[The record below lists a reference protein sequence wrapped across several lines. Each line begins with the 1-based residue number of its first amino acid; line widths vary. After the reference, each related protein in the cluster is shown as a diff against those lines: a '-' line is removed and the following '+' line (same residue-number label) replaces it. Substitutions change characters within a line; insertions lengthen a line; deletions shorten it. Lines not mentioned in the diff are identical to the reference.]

1 MQVLSSPPFFNWQ
14 FAPPTFKWL
23 LMTPAV
29 KIRVDCFRQIMIWP
43 LQLHPI
49 NHDASLEPFQ
59 IDEVTNLLEKSG
71 WKWGERDGSTNATQL
86 QGLSGYGADN
96 EFDYSEIVYFLSYVR
111 DFLYGGDRKKPD
123 KRSMRV
129 LRRTDIEW
137 LCIDL
142 DEHRKYQLK
151 VERLEAY
158 LFQTGV
164 LLIVVEVKVP
174 KPQKVKDPMPQEVKD
189 PMPQEVEDP
198 KPQEEK
204 PDFFLSL
211 KDAMDLQNKMRMVFP
226 RRWDDKGVPSETPL
240 GAAWLDSEGKLRKV
254 SEQNYAEKSDF
265 TTIVRKNAEL
275 PAAKHWRYL
284 LKDFPLYGEDK
295 SNEEDKSNKYAI
307 KQIEDQRIPSMTYLA
322 VPDPRE
328 ISEWDFARI
337 AFYDSA
343 GESSVG
349 SYSDEFLKDWDKK
362 SAYDRFWQRTPSTGD
377 AEGVL
382 KHNNQMRTRWLCSG
396 YGLAVVGATADS
408 FYTNQIAANFR
419 HHYFRMGLIAHF
431 QRASLLTFRD
441 QLAEATEKSCSR
453 FRDEVM
459 KIQSNVTK
467 FRARFWFH
475 EVSTQLQGQEI
486 FALWTDRLGN
496 RAMFDQV
503 TSDIAAAESQLR
515 TEMEA
520 AEAKWIKTIAEI
532 GAILAVIGLVATL
545 ASLVI
550 SIDNARWQEQL
561 SSRRQIGISV
571 ILIALLIAVL
581 IWIVLRAYAFFNKI
595 LKRTS

>member
-43 LQLHPI
+43 LQLI
-49 NHDASLEPFQ
+49 NHDTSLESVQ
-59 IDEVTNLLEKSG
+59 IDEVTNLLEKTG
-71 WKWGERDGSTNATQL
+71 WKWGDRDGRTNATQL
-86 QGLSGYGADN
+86 KDLPGYGAAN
-96 EFDYSEIVYFLSYVR
+96 EFDYSEIVYFHSYVR
-111 DFLYGGDRKKPD
+111 DFLYGGDRKNPD

-129 LRRTDIEW
+129 LRWKDIEW

-164 LLIVVEVKVP
+164 LLIVA
-174 KPQKVKDPMPQEVKD
+174 
-189 PMPQEVEDP
+189 EVEDP
-198 KPQEEK
+198 KPQEIEEPKPQEEK
-204 PDFFLSL
+204 LDFFLSL
-211 KDAMDLQNKMRMVFP
+211 KDAMDLQNVMRMVFP
-226 RRWDDKGVPSETPL
+226 RRWNNKGVPSETPL
-240 GAAWLDSEGKLRKV
+240 RAAWLDSEGKLLKEFDSEGKLTKV
-254 SEQNYAEKSDF
+254 SEQNYAEKNDF
-265 TTIVRKNAEL
+265 INIVRKNAEL

-362 SAYDRFWQRTPSTGD
+362 SAYDRFWQRTPSTGF
-377 AEGVL
+377 EKGVL
-382 KHNNQMRTRWLCSG
+382 DHNSDMRTRWLCSG
-396 YGLAVVGATADS
+396 YGLAVVGASDDTR
-408 FYTNQIAANFR
+408 YRGQIAANFR

-441 QLAEATEKSCSR
+441 QLAEATEKSGSR

-486 FALWTDRLGN
+486 FAWWTDRLGN

-520 AEAKWIKTIAEI
+520 AEAKRINKIAEI
-532 GAILAVIGLVATL
+532 GGYLAAVGLLVAVAALFVSICTAIWQRSFL

-550 SIDNARWQEQL
+550 FVGFFILTVPLAR
-561 SSRRQIGISV
+561 
-571 ILIALLIAVL
+571 ILWRFLHSH
-581 IWIVLRAYAFFNKI
+581 KPD
-595 LKRTS
+595 

>member
-1 MQVLSSPPFFNWQ
+1 VQVLSSPPFFNWQ
-14 FAPPTFKWL
+14 FAPQTFKWL

-43 LQLHPI
+43 LQLI
-49 NHDASLEPFQ
+49 NHDASLESVQ

-71 WKWGERDGSTNATQL
+71 WKWGDRAGSTNATQL
-86 QGLSGYGADN
+86 KDLPGYGADN
-96 EFDYSEIVYFLSYVR
+96 EFDYSEIVYFHSYVR

-129 LRRTDIEW
+129 LRRKDIEW

-164 LLIVVEVKVP
+164 LLIVAEVENP
-174 KPQKVKDPMPQEVKD
+174 KPQKVEDPMPQEVKA
-189 PMPQEVEDP
+189 P

-204 PDFFLSL
+204 LDFFLSL
-211 KDAMDLQNKMRMVFP
+211 KDAMDLQNVMRMVFP
-226 RRWDDKGVPSETPL
+226 RRWNNKGVPSETPL
-240 GAAWLDSEGKLRKV
+240 RAAWLDSEGKLLKV
-254 SEQNYAEKSDF
+254 SEQNYAEKNDF
-265 TTIVRKNAEL
+265 INIVRENAEL

-284 LKDFPLYGEDK
+284 LKDFPLYGEDQT
-295 SNEEDKSNKYAI
+295 NNYAI

-362 SAYDRFWQRTPSTGD
+362 SAYDRFWQRTPRTGF
-377 AEGVL
+377 EKGVL
-382 KHNNQMRTRWLCSG
+382 DHNSDMRTRWLCSG
-396 YGLAVVGATADS
+396 YGLAVVGASDDPR
-408 FYTNQIAANFR
+408 YRGQIAANFR

-441 QLAEATEKSCSR
+441 QLAEATEKSGSR

-486 FALWTDRLGN
+486 FAWWTDRLGN

-520 AEAKWIKTIAEI
+520 AEAKWINTIAEI
-532 GAILAVIGLVATL
+532 GGSLAVVGLLVAVAALFVSICTATWQPSFL

-550 SIDNARWQEQL
+550 FVGVFGLPPLLAW
-561 SSRRQIGISV
+561 
-571 ILIALLIAVL
+571 ILWRFLHSH
-581 IWIVLRAYAFFNKI
+581 KPD
-595 LKRTS
+595 

>member
-1 MQVLSSPPFFNWQ
+1 
-14 FAPPTFKWL
+14 
-23 LMTPAV
+23 MTPAV
-29 KIRVDCFRQIMIWP
+29 DIHVDCFRQIMIWP

-49 NHDASLEPFQ
+49 NHDASLESVQ
-59 IDEVTNLLEKSG
+59 IDEVTNLLEKSD
-71 WKWGERDGSTNATQL
+71 WKWADRDGGTKATQL
-86 QGLSGYGADN
+86 KDLPGYGADN
-96 EFDYSEIVYFLSYVR
+96 EFDYSEIVYFHSYVR

-164 LLIVVEVKVP
+164 LLIVVEVE
-174 KPQKVKDPMPQEVKD
+174 DPMPQEVKD

-198 KPQEEK
+198 KPQKEK

-240 GAAWLDSEGKLRKV
+240 RAAWLDSEGKLLKE
-254 SEQNYAEKSDF
+254 SEQNYATKTDF
-265 TTIVRKNAEL
+265 TEIVRDNAEL

-349 SYSDEFLKDWDKK
+349 SYSDQFLKDWDKK

-441 QLAEATEKSCSR
+441 QLAEATEKSGSR

-520 AEAKWIKTIAEI
+520 AEAKRINTIAEI
-532 GAILAVIGLVATL
+532 GGSLAVFGLLVAVAAL
-545 ASLVI
+545 FV
-550 SIDNARWQEQL
+550 SICTATWQL
-561 SSRRQIGISV
+561 SFPAMVFIFAGVFSLPV
-571 ILIALLIAVL
+571 LLAWKL
-581 IWIVLRAYAFFNKI
+581 LRFLHSHKPD
-595 LKRTS
+595 